1 MPPHVTEEEIQAE
14 LDEMKRSGRNHTP
27 RSVRGSFFTP
37 QRLRVMV
44 ITVLIIAILLCA
56 FVWISNLRTDTE
68 KDGYIININDLYE
81 SEGQGGLVLAF
92 DPTFNEEYKSL
103 IGLGYG
109 DVDSIRGGSMLELL
123 GTDLTMFAKFQDFA
137 LNGEMASQYEGNAGQ
152 ANFDEYYCNK
162 YYLKNTGTQTIKFRL
177 NLKVTQNINGAL
189 HAARF
194 MIVEGNS
201 VSGYDYQIFAT
212 PNKETGEKEVA
223 AVREQR
229 GSSGVTY
236 EYFTNPHI
244 IGDNVTTN
252 KQEAWLCN
260 KLEVNSNTGFYQYT
274 SCDVDQD
281 GKLVSGE
288 YYEIQPGETV
298 CYTICV
304 WFEGSDPDHNN
315 DIIGGGISFSV
326 DYETEDYVI
335 YLCER
340 EKELLNA

>member
-1 MPPHVTEEEIQAE
+1 MPVTVTEEEIQAE
-14 LDEMKRSGRNHTP
+14 LEEMKRTGKNHTP

-37 QRLRVMV
+37 HKLRVLV
-44 ITVLIIAILLCA
+44 ITILIIAIMLCA
-56 FVWISNLRTDTE
+56 FVWISNLKTATE

-81 SEGQGGLVLAF
+81 GVEGQSNLVLAF
-92 DPTFNEEYKSL
+92 DPTFDEEYKSL
-103 IGLGYG
+103 VGIGYG
-109 DVDSIRGGSMLELL
+109 DVAQMKGGSMLALL
-123 GTDLTMFAKFQDFA
+123 GTDMTMFAKFQDFA
-137 LNGEMASQYEGNAGQ
+137 LNGDKASQYEGNAGQ

-162 YYLKNTGTQTIKFRL
+162 YYLKNTGDTTIKFRL

-201 VSGYDYQIFAT
+201 VIGYDYQIFAT
-212 PNKETGEKEVA
+212 PNRTTGEQEIAATREVK
-223 AVREQR
+223 
-229 GSSGVTY
+229 GSTIRY
-236 EYFTNPHI
+236 EYFTSPQYK
-244 IGDNVTTN
+244 GGGVTDNVN
-252 KQEAWLCN
+252 DAWLCN
-260 KLEVNSNTGFYQYT
+260 KLEVNPYTGFYQYT
-274 SCDVDQD
+274 SCDVDKD
-281 GKLVSGE
+281 GKLKSGN

-315 DIIGGGISFSV
+315 SIIGGGISFTV

-340 EKELLNA
+340 EKELQNQ